1 MKKTI
6 ILLAILCAVVSA
18 SAKWE
23 FISIKNRLGLDARS
37 DFEINNASIKAIW
50 VPELSLKHELPRSI
64 TLQGEYS
71 LDAGYTIRRIEDSA
85 GSTDIEQSLKIS
97 HYRYWAGV
105 SDPRSEAR
113 IGLQRLSFGSAQ
125 ILRPLQWFDRV
136 DPLDPNQSTKGVTA
150 LLARHYFPSSA
161 NIWLWG
167 ILANGETKGLEL
179 QASPD
184 NSLEFGGRIQHP
196 IPRGEM
202 GLSFHERQVEIAGT
216 EHLPREWRAGL
227 DARFDSFV
235 GIWMESSVGMIEA
248 YDTESRNTVWS
259 ATLGADYTI
268 GIGNGTYCLAE
279 TNLTRYE
286 RVIAA
291 GADKLTAV
299 SALMITYPLGLLDN
313 LILLNMYDYQNA
325 SSLHSLIFRRT
336 YDYLSLELGFTT
348 DFNTRFGGWD
358 NRTLRLSINYHL

>member
-1 MKKTI
+1 MKTTI
-6 ILLAILCAVVSA
+6 ILLVLLCTAMSA
-18 SAKWE
+18 HAKWE
-23 FISIKNRLGLDARS
+23 FISIKNRLGLEART
-37 DFEINNASIKAIW
+37 DFELTDASIKAIW
-50 VPELSLKHELPRSI
+50 VPEISLKHELPRAI

-71 LDAGYTIRRIEDSA
+71 LDASYTLSRIEDSI
-85 GSTDIEQSLKIS
+85 GDTDFEQSLKLS

-167 ILANGETKGLEL
+167 ILANGDTKGLEFMP
-179 QASPD
+179 SPD
-184 NSLEFGGRIQHP
+184 KSLEFGGRIQHP
-196 IPRGEM
+196 IPNGEV

-216 EHLPREWRAGL
+216 EHLPREWRAGF
-227 DARFDSFV
+227 DARFDSFA
-235 GIWMESSVGMIEA
+235 GIWLESSVSMTDA
-248 YDTESRNTVWS
+248 YGTEPRNTVWS

-268 GIGNGTYCLAE
+268 GIGNGIYCLAE

-286 RVIAA
+286 RAIIA
-291 GADKLTAV
+291 GTDDLSAV
-299 SALMITYPLGLLDN
+299 SALMISYPLGLLDN
-313 LILLNMYDYQNA
+313 LILLNMYDYQGE

-336 YDYLSLELGFTT
+336 YDYLSLELGVTS
-348 DFNTRFGGWD
+348 DFNTRFGGRD
-358 NRTLRLSINYHL
+358 NRALFLGINYHL